1 MIWIAQVGTQS
12 LTLSFPPLSD
22 FGTSRACHT
31 LAIVPFFAGDI
42 YGPYLPEGHKNG
54 IGKENVNENGSNEL
68 SVPQLLGMG
77 NPTWHCLPDSPAP
90 DLPDGR
96 DTLSIGSRVYSLRSG
111 KKVSSSS
118 AKIVSSSASS
128 PIKEETLS
136 SSSLASESELSLL
149 SYICSGRLWDTFR
162 GLLSP
167 SQRPVAVKTTCPIV
181 FPSKPSEEWYSEAQA
196 RRAISREDLI
206 YRRLLP
212 ALGGKVVARY
222 YGLWGGVLPLQSRWK
237 AEREMWVMVME
248 DCGPGV
254 DVDALSRRD
263 R

>member
-1 MIWIAQVGTQS
+1 VALPSGLACTHPSRRQRHPIDRISGVQS
-12 LTLSFPPLSD
+12 
-22 FGTSRACHT
+22 
-31 LAIVPFFAGDI
+31 
-42 YGPYLPEGHKNG
+42 
-54 IGKENVNENGSNEL
+54 
-68 SVPQLLGMG
+68 
-77 NPTWHCLPDSPAP
+77 
-90 DLPDGR
+90 
-96 DTLSIGSRVYSLRSG
+96 SIRE
-111 KKVSSSS
+111 KVSSSS

>member
-1 MIWIAQVGTQS
+1 
-12 LTLSFPPLSD
+12 
-22 FGTSRACHT
+22 
-31 LAIVPFFAGDI
+31 
-42 YGPYLPEGHKNG
+42 
-54 IGKENVNENGSNEL
+54 
-68 SVPQLLGMG
+68 
-77 NPTWHCLPDSPAP
+77 
-90 DLPDGR
+90 
-96 DTLSIGSRVYSLRSG
+96 
-111 KKVSSSS
+111 
-118 AKIVSSSASS
+118 
-128 PIKEETLS
+128 
-136 SSSLASESELSLL
+136 
-149 SYICSGRLWDTFR
+149 
-162 GLLSP
+162 
-167 SQRPVAVKTTCPIV
+167 VAVKTTCPIV